1 MQEEAAPPLPIQ
13 FRGSALARRVLGLF
27 GWRLHFQGLPALHGV
42 IVVYP
47 HTSNWDFLVGLL
59 AKWGMGIEAKFWGK
73 HTLFR
78 IPLFGLWLRWL
89 GGVPIDRSAA
99 QGVVG
104 QMVDLFENKRRAG
117 EYFWLALAP
126 EGTRSWRPAWR
137 SGFYRVAVG
146 ARVPLMVAA
155 LDYGRK
161 EVRLVDV
168 FDLSGHETNDMH
180 RIAAVLEGCTGLR
193 ADQAA
198 PIRLEGS
205 KEGS

>member
-1 MQEEAAPPLPIQ
+1 MQDAPGPFPLQ
-13 FRGSALARRVLGLF
+13 YRGSALARCILGLF
-27 GWRLHFQGLPALHGV
+27 GWKLRFHGLPGLQGV

-47 HTSNWDFLVGLL
+47 HTSNWDFPVGLL

-78 IPLFGLWLRWL
+78 IPVFGAWLRWL
-89 GGVPIDRSAA
+89 GGVPIDRSASR
-99 QGVVG
+99 GVVE
-104 QMVDLFENKRRAG
+104 QMVDLFGQKREAG
-117 EYFWLALAP
+117 SYFWLALTP

-137 SGFYRVAVG
+137 SGFYRVAIG
-146 ARVPLMVAA
+146 AQVPLMVAA

-161 EVRLVDV
+161 EVRVVDV
-168 FDLSGHETNDMH
+168 LHMTGQEAEDMG
-180 RIAAVLEGCTGLR
+180 RIARVLQGCTGLR

-198 PIRLEGS
+198 PIRLEGG

>member
-1 MQEEAAPPLPIQ
+1 
-13 FRGSALARRVLGLF
+13 LARRVLGWF
-27 GWRLHFQGLPALHGV
+27 GWRLHFQGLPGLHGV

-104 QMVDLFENKRRAG
+104 QMVDLFEHKRQAG
-117 EYFWLALAP
+117 DYFWLALAP

-168 FDLSGHETNDMH
+168 IDLSGHEADDMH
-180 RIAAVLEGCTGLR
+180 KIARVLQGCTGLR
-193 ADQAA
+193 VDQAA

-205 KEGS
+205 KEGP

>member
-1 MQEEAAPPLPIQ
+1 MHQAAGPFHLQ
-13 FRGSALARRVLGLF
+13 FRGSALARWILGLF
-27 GWRLHFQGLPALHGV
+27 GWRLYFQGLPGLHGV

-47 HTSNWDFLVGLL
+47 HTSNWDFMVGLL

-78 IPLFGLWLRWL
+78 VPMFGTWLRWL
-89 GGVPIDRSAA
+89 GGVPIDRSASR
-99 QGVVG
+99 GVVD
-104 QMVDLFENKRRAG
+104 QMVELFERKREAG

-161 EVRLVDV
+161 EVRVVDLIE
-168 FDLSGHETNDMH
+168 LSGSEAQDML
-180 RIAAVLEGCTGLR
+180 RIARILEGCRGLR

-198 PIRLEGS
+198 PIRLEGG